1 MIDVKQAVK
10 VATEKAADLLGQ
22 RPFNLEEI
30 ERESYK
36 GSDAWVITLS
46 FVADPDQTS
55 PLSTIVTSLN
65 RNLKY
70 KRFFIDPETS
80 ELLAMKVRE
89 VEAQ

>member
-10 VATEKAADLLGQ
+10 VAMEKAADLLGQ

-36 GSDAWVITLS
+36 GSDVWVITLS

-55 PLSTIVTSLN
+55 AFSTMVTSLT

-89 VEAQ
+89 VETQ